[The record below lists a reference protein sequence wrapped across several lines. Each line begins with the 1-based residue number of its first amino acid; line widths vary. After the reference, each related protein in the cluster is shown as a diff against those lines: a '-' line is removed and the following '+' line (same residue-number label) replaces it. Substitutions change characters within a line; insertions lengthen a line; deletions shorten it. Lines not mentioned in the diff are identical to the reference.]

1 MLGGRFAK
9 SRDMAIALPIAAP
22 ILRPV
27 AAAFTARAFSAATL
41 TIESLGGFGFAP
53 DFRSGIL

>member
-9 SRDMAIALPIAAP
+9 SRDTAVPLPIAAP
-22 ILRPV
+22 ILRPMAV
-27 AAAFTARAFSAATL
+27 GFTARAFSAATL
-41 TIESLGGFGFAP
+41 TLESLGGFGFAP